1 MTVSAMNLKRYV
13 AASLAVYAVSLA
25 LGFLIHGVILAPTYQ
40 SIKGIWRTDMTS
52 KMWIEWMDGFLIS
65 FLFTYIFT
73 KGYEG
78 KGIMEGVRFGL
89 IVGLLLSIP
98 MAYGTYMII
107 PIPYYLA
114 LEWFLYGTAQSM
126 VLGGVAAAVY
136 KPAAV
141 PAPGTRAAA
150 A

>member
-1 MTVSAMNLKRYV
+1 MNLKRYI
-13 AASLAVYAVSLA
+13 AASLAVYVIYLA

-40 SIKGIWRTDMTS
+40 SIKGVWRPDLTS

-89 IVGLLLSIP
+89 IVGLLISIP
-98 MAYGTYMII
+98 VAYGTYMII

-114 LEWFLYGTAQSM
+114 LEWFLYGTAQAM
-126 VLGGVAAAVY
+126 VLGVVAAAVY
-136 KPAAV
+136 KPAEA
-141 PAPGTRAAA
+141 PAPGKRAAA